1 MLNVFQ
7 ELLASLRK
15 ASEQEHQDIAL
26 ATIYSMFLSFT
37 LTLLFALAIV
47 L

>member
-1 MLNVFQ
+1 MMKMFQ
-7 ELLASLRK
+7 ELLTSLRQ
-15 ASEQEHQDIAL
+15 ASEQEHKDIAL

-37 LTLLFALAIV
+37 LTLLFALVIA